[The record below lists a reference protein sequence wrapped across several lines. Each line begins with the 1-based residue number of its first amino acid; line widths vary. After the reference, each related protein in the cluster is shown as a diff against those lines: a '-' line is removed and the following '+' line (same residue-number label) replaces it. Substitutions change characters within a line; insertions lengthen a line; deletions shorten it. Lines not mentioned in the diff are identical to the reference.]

1 MTETRVFLVGIV
13 VFYIEI
19 VASCGGKGKHWDR
32 LIVNFL
38 TPKVLPRTE
47 DSALKLG
54 WRNDASCDSD
64 NPFYGNRYVLGND
77 LSTRLLFDND
87 GKLAGIQGTITE
99 SDDLILSPTRPRP
112 AAFVKD
118 DHGHYLLTAYLTKK
132 PQDICKK
139 RKHRRD
145 DDGKKGKHY
154 KEDALVI
161 QMSDVRLC
169 KPQFMEIPLD
179 AKKLAN
185 TKWVEGKCFNKMGVH
200 YWYDISPEMHCD
212 QSFPV
217 FLLYDQASQRLKSFG
232 WAALADV
239 KSSSWEH
246 PPIPYL
252 RLFFKDV
259 PKCLLSRK
267 VISTQ
272 HVYLT
277 DPGKLT
283 CSEP

>member
-1 MTETRVFLVGIV
+1 MAGTGRRTTDVQHANQCTSAPHNKIAGFKFNCRTRILV
-13 VFYIEI
+13 
-19 VASCGGKGKHWDR
+19 
-32 LIVNFL
+32 LIPRSLMKQELVPCAYKYC
-38 TPKVLPRTE
+38 TPHPL
-47 DSALKLG
+47 
-54 WRNDASCDSD
+54 
-64 NPFYGNRYVLGND
+64 
-77 LSTRLLFDND
+77 
-87 GKLAGIQGTITE
+87 QITE

-185 TKWVEGKCFNKMGVH
+185 TKWVEGKCFNKMG
-200 YWYDISPEMHCD
+200 EMN
-212 QSFPV
+212 
-217 FLLYDQASQRLKSFG
+217 
-232 WAALADV
+232 
-239 KSSSWEH
+239 
-246 PPIPYL
+246 
-252 RLFFKDV
+252 
-259 PKCLLSRK
+259 
-267 VISTQ
+267 
-272 HVYLT
+272 
-277 DPGKLT
+277 
-283 CSEP
+283 